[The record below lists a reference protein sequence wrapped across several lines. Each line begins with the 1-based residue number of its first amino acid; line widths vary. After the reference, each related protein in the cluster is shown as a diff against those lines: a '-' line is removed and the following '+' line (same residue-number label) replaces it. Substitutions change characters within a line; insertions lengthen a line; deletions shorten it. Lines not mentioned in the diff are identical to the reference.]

1 MRKIVGRRSRMW
13 HSVMLIT
20 IMIRAI
26 FGVKSGM
33 LLAGIAHPL
42 GRQLLHPKSVSNHPK
57 AHQHARQIVGKLSS
71 HHGSTPTQQS
81 PDACLLGSNKRR
93 DLHIANYPPSQWKHM
108 PSPSLQREILS
119 VVAIGGTPQ
128 APSPPVSSCRCW
140 FVLSLRILG
149 SVVQQPSD
157 DLQKSSIG
165 KCNSKGTRTKHK
177 WVQTR

>member
-26 FGVKSGM
+26 FGVKLGM

-42 GRQLLHPKSVSNHPK
+42 GPQLLHPKSVWNHPK
-57 AHQHARQIVGKLSS
+57 AHQHARQIVSKLSS

-81 PDACLLGSNKRR
+81 PDACLPSSNKRR

-108 PSPSLQREILS
+108 PSAIPPKGNPLCCGYWRHSPSAIPSSVLLQTLIRSFSKDPWERGSKIFWR
-119 VVAIGGTPQ
+119 
-128 APSPPVSSCRCW
+128 PPK
-140 FVLSLRILG
+140 VLYWEM
-149 SVVQQPSD
+149 QQ
-157 DLQKSSIG
+157 
-165 KCNSKGTRTKHK
+165 
-177 WVQTR
+177 